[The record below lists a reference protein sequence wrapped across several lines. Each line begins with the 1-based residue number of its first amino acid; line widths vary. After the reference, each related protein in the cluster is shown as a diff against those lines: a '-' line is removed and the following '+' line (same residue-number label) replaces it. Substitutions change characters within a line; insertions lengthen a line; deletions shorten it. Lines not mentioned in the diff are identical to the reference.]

1 MHPTGT
7 PGATYSPCMSFT
19 EVIELVGKVIEAAG
33 VGAIIVGAIVA
44 AVLAVSPAKRRAA
57 GGGHVY
63 ADFRRRLGRAI
74 LLGLELLVAADIIRT
89 VAISPSF
96 ESAGVLALIVF
107 IRTFLSWSLELEI
120 SGRWPWQKH
129 RAGDPADPGPGSE
142 PARRGGL

>member
-1 MHPTGT
+1 
-7 PGATYSPCMSFT
+7 MSFT

-33 VGAIIVGAIVA
+33 VGAIIVGAVVA
-44 AVLAVSPAKRRAA
+44 AVLALPPA
-57 GGGHVY
+57 GGRGGAGGDAY
-63 ADFRRRLGRAI
+63 ADFRRRFGRAI

-129 RAGDPADPGPGSE
+129 RAVE
-142 PARRGGL
+142 PAAVDHPGAQR